1 MAKFYCQECGY
12 KSLKWL
18 GRCPGCGSWGTLVEE
33 TSSIISKKTSRKA
46 NLLKINEVESLKEKR
61 LATGLSEL
69 DQVLGGGIVP
79 GSLILLGG
87 DPGIG
92 KSTLL
97 LQVLK
102 NLASDGYKVVYLS
115 GEESPQQIKLRAE
128 RLGVIKEDIL
138 LLPETDL
145 AAALSSV
152 EEESPVLLA
161 VDSIQTV
168 FWPEISSAPGS
179 VSQVRECTN
188 KLLEFA
194 KNKNVAVILVGHVTK
209 EGMLAGPRVLEHLV
223 DTVLYFEGERTA
235 HFRILRA
242 VKNRFGSTNEI
253 GVFEMTSSGLKPIS
267 NPSAIFLTR
276 ETLDVPGSVICATL
290 EGTRPILVEVQA
302 LVSRSYLATPRR
314 TSVGFDPQRL
324 AMIAAIL
331 EKKAG
336 LSFYDQDIYLNV
348 VGGLKLTEPGV
359 DLAVAMALASSRLD
373 RPLPQGLFLFGEIGL
388 TGEVRQVSYP
398 EVRLKEGE
406 KLGFDTVCAPREN
419 LSSISNQIH
428 LKQLPVSN
436 LQEAIE
442 ILLLN

>member
-1 MAKFYCQECGY
+1 MAGFYCQECGY

-18 GRCPGCGSWGTLVEE
+18 GRCPGCGSWGTLIEE
-33 TSSIISKKTSRKA
+33 SPSKGHKKVSRQA
-46 NLLKINEVESLKEKR
+46 RLLKVSEVEGLKEKR
-61 LATGLSEL
+61 LPTGLSEL

-102 NLASDGYKVVYLS
+102 NLAEDGHKVIYLS

-128 RLGVIKEDIL
+128 RLNISQENIL

-145 AAALSSV
+145 AVALSSV
-152 EEESPVLLA
+152 EEVSPILLA

-168 FWPEISSAPGS
+168 FWPEVSSAPGS

-194 KNKNVAVILVGHVTK
+194 KAKNIAVILVGHVTK

-267 NPSAIFLTR
+267 NPSAVFLTR
-276 ETLDVPGSVICATL
+276 ETLDAPGSVICATL

-359 DLAVAMALASSRLD
+359 DLAVAIALASSRLD

-398 EVRLKEGE
+398 EARLKEGE
-406 KLGFDTVCAPREN
+406 KLGFSKVCAPREN
-419 LSSISNQIH
+419 LKNTSVQVK
-428 LKQLPVSN
+428 LEQLSVSN

-442 ILLLN
+442 TLLL